1 MCGGLQ
7 QGAQI
12 STLESHLSVLPTEF
26 PHMLKISSLHLFLT
40 PLTPT
45 TFMFLFHYHCEISPS
60 PPACQVGLKSSL
72 SLLWTS
78 AEPSQSGLPAFTS
91 NTSNVPLLSSVL
103 RVSIAKVTP
112 HPLQRLRSSSVKFS
126 VDKTRHSYKN
136 KTKLCILLQ
145 SCNLYFFSFV
155 ELCIVNLLKIT
166 FFQYF

>member
-1 MCGGLQ
+1 MWRVAAGGSDFNP
-7 QGAQI
+7 GI
-12 STLESHLSVLPTEF
+12 SFVRLANRQHTEF

-103 RVSIAKVTP
+103 RVSIAKATP
-112 HPLQRLRSSSVKFS
+112 HPLKRLRSSSVQFS
-126 VDKTRHSYKN
+126 VDKTH
-136 KTKLCILLQ
+136 LQ
-145 SCNLYFFSFV
+145 KQV
-155 ELCIVNLLKIT
+155 ETVYPATIM
-166 FFQYF
+166 

>member
-1 MCGGLQ
+1 MCGGLR

-12 STLESHLSVLPTEF
+12 SILESHLSILPTEF
-26 PHMLKISSLHLFLT
+26 PHMLKISSLHVFLT

-45 TFMFLFHYHCEISPS
+45 TFMFLFNYHCEISPS

-91 NTSNVPLLSSVL
+91 INFVSGPVQSNSVWTKHVTATKI
-103 RVSIAKVTP
+103 RQNCVSCYNHVT
-112 HPLQRLRSSSVKFS
+112 
-126 VDKTRHSYKN
+126 
-136 KTKLCILLQ
+136 CI
-145 SCNLYFFSFV
+145 FFSFV